1 MELLTGGN
9 LGELF
14 VSLAFASAVVAMIS
28 FLIADRRE
36 GLDRESWERMGVSS
50 FVLHIGSV
58 LGIIATL
65 FALIYHHQYEYHY
78 VWSHS
83 SNELPVYYMISCF
96 WEGQEGSFLL
106 WTFWHSM
113 LATLILFRKN
123 AWRNSVMA
131 IIASVEV
138 ILTSMLLGVYVNEN
152 WITGLFLALALLPGI
167 YFVYQ
172 WANQRARLPYGGNFQ
187 LAGAVVSALFTIAL
201 FRGQMGFGFAWWP
214 QAWTV
219 DGVTFWLYSLLMV
232 GFLVF
237 FFTYL
242 NRRAKAQQVN
252 GWELAAG
259 LTLAAVALLSTGF
272 GPEMWKLGST
282 PFIELKAV
290 FPDNDIY
297 QQYPDYVP
305 ANGSGLNPLLQNY
318 WMVIHPPTLFLGF
331 AATLIPFAYVMAGL
345 INRDYDGWMKPAL
358 PWVSFSVMILG
369 VGIIM
374 GGYWAYETLN
384 FGGYWNWDPVE
395 NGSLVPWLCGVASL
409 HGLLIYRKTKSYLK
423 LTMLLIIGT
432 FLLVLYSTF
441 LTRSGI
447 LGDTSV
453 HTFTDLG
460 LSGQLLVLVGLYT
473 AFVIVTMWARWRDI
487 PQKPDESN
495 VWSAE
500 FMLFLGILIF
510 SFSGL
515 VILLATSLPVF
526 NAIFGTNIATPPN
539 VQLFYYQWNVWFAI
553 AFGVV
558 SGLGQFMWWKIKG
571 KKTVADAIFRPFL
584 FSVIAGVAVMAAV
597 WFADWEFAYDQEFA
611 SYLDPQNTGTS
622 AFGKAMGYI
631 KFGIMT
637 VADELLLFSALFGLF
652 ANADVLTALLRKNRK
667 GLKVMGGTVVHLGF
681 ALMLLGILFSSGYD
695 RVVSK
700 NLRPADLAQFP
711 EDEKV
716 DNVLLPRQR
725 TTPIQGYAATYLGR
739 REPQAPVS
747 DIRVLEE
754 SPLRFK
760 IAFDDATGERFGVVL
775 PRAPFVKPGTGGDNP
790 EHDHGDES
798 GLSALP
804 TSTREDGLP
813 EPEGELD
820 LALLKQKMD
829 EDLDAFGAELINN
842 RTQFG
847 IQFGSLADTSDRF
860 TLWPEA
866 EVNEEMGSII
876 SHPSRKI
883 YWNQDIYV
891 FTSSLPDPKNLEP
904 KYHTFNMQVGDT
916 AKMGDTKL
924 TLARIANLSQ
934 QQGLEQYDIA
944 AAAFVLA
951 ITENPADTFLARP
964 VFTIQGNSPGMLPD
978 EIPELGMDL
987 AFVNIQPE
995 KNMVTL
1001 QIRQVDPQADFIVIK
1016 AIAKPFINLLWLGTF
1031 VLTAGFLISIYRR
1044 VQENR
1049 KQSGSGG
1056 KEKRS
1061 KS

>member
-1 MELLTGGN
+1 MELLTGGK

-14 VSLAFASAVVAMIS
+14 VSLSFASALVAMIS
-28 FLIADRRE
+28 FLIADQRE
-36 GLDRESWERMGVSS
+36 GRDRQSWERMGVSS
-50 FVLHIGSV
+50 FVLHISSI
-58 LGIIATL
+58 LGIVATL
-65 FALIYHHQYEYHY
+65 FVLIYTHQYEYHY

-106 WTFWHSM
+106 WTCWHSI

-123 AWRNSVMA
+123 KWRNSVMA

-138 ILTSMLLGVYVNEN
+138 ILTSMLLGVYANDN
-152 WITGLFLALALLPGI
+152 WITGLFLVLALLPGA
-167 YFVYQ
+167 YFLYQ
-172 WANQRARLPYGGNFQ
+172 WANQRRELPFGGNFQ
-187 LAGAVVSALFTIAL
+187 LAGAMVSLIFALSM
-201 FRGQMGFGFAWWP
+201 FRGQMGFGFTWWP
-214 QAWTV
+214 NAWTL
-219 DGVTFWLYSLLMV
+219 DGVTFWLYSMLM
-232 GFLVF
+232 LVF
-237 FFTYL
+237 LAFFFVYL
-242 NRRAKAQQVN
+242 NRRAKDQQVN
-252 GWELAAG
+252 AWELAAG
-259 LTLAAVALLSTGF
+259 LTLSAVALLSTGF
-272 GPEMWKLGST
+272 GPEIWKLGST
-282 PFIELKAV
+282 PFIELQAV

-331 AATLIPFAYVMAGL
+331 ASTLIPFAYVMAGL
-345 INRDYDGWMKPAL
+345 ILGDFDGWMKPAL

-409 HGLLIYRKTKSYLK
+409 HAMLIYRRTKGYLK

-460 LSGQLLVLVGLYT
+460 LSGQLLVLVGIYSAL
-473 AFVIVTMWARWRDI
+473 VVVTMWARWRQI
-487 PQKPDESN
+487 PQRFDESQ

-526 NAIFGTNIATPPN
+526 NAIFGTSIATPPN

-553 AFGVV
+553 AFGLV
-558 SGLGQFMWWKIKG
+558 SGMGQFLWWKIKTPKG
-571 KKTVADAIFRPFL
+571 TGDALFRPFL
-584 FSVIAGVAVMAAV
+584 FAVISGVAVMGAI
-597 WFADWEFAYDQEFA
+597 WLSKWEFAYDQAFA
-611 SYLDPQNTGTS
+611 DYLDPQATGS
-622 AFGKAMGYI
+622 GFFGKAMAYV

-637 VADELLLFSALFGLF
+637 IADELLLFSALFGLF
-652 ANADVLTALLRKNRK
+652 ANADVLTSMLRKNRK

-711 EDEKV
+711 EDEKI

-725 TTPIQGYAATYLGR
+725 TTPIQGYAVTYLGR
-739 REPQAPVS
+739 REPEAPVS
-747 DIRVLEE
+747 NIKVLEE

-760 IAFDDATGERFGVVL
+760 IAFDDATGERFGVIL
-775 PRAPFVKPGTGGDNP
+775 PRAPFVKPGSIKKEDND
-790 EHDHGDES
+790 HDDHEGHAHS
-798 GLSALP
+798 
-804 TSTREDGLP
+804 TSLREDGLP
-813 EPEGELD
+813 EPEGKLD
-820 LALLKQKMD
+820 LALLQQKMN
-829 EDLDAFGAELINN
+829 EDLNAFGAELINN

-847 IQFGSLADTSDRF
+847 LTFRALADSSEAF

-876 SHPSRKI
+876 SHPSRKV
-883 YWNQDIYV
+883 YWNRDIYV

-904 KYHTFNMQVGDT
+904 TYHTFTLQVGDT
-916 AKMGDTKL
+916 AKMGQTKL
-924 TLARIANLSQ
+924 VLARMANLTQ
-934 QQGLEQYDIA
+934 QPGLEAYDIA
-944 AAAFVLA
+944 AAAYVLA
-951 ITENPADTFLARP
+951 ITAKPADTFLARP
-964 VFTIQGNSPGMLPD
+964 IFTIQGNSPGMLPAD
-978 EIPELGMDL
+978 IPELGLDI

-995 KNMVTL
+995 KNLITL
-1001 QIRQVDPQADFIVIK
+1001 QVRQVDPNSDFVVIK

-1044 VQENR
+1044 VKEAR
-1049 KQSGSGG
+1049 SGTT
-1056 KEKRS
+1056 KKA
-1061 KS
+1061 